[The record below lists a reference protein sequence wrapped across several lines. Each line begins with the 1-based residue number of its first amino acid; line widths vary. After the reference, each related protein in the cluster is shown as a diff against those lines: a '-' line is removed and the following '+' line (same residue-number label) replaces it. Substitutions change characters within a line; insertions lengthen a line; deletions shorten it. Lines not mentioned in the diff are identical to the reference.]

1 MGNYKI
7 RKQKPINKEK
17 ILESI
22 QDQISKQESYLTQ
35 KIKNS
40 HLDGYLQTETVLFE
54 CGKKNFFRLKERF
67 KHDDEKLTQIIKDW
81 FNYMETVSDI
91 ISESE
96 LLDLAK
102 PNEDADEHRIAQDR
116 LAVTIQEI
124 DTRFK
129 NLLGSEYV
137 DWKELI

>member
-1 MGNYKI
+1 
-7 RKQKPINKEK
+7 
-17 ILESI
+17 
-22 QDQISKQESYLTQ
+22 
-35 KIKNS
+35 
-40 HLDGYLQTETVLFE
+40 
-54 CGKKNFFRLKERF
+54 
-67 KHDDEKLTQIIKDW
+67 
-81 FNYMETVSDI
+81 METVSDI